1 MPVARKAEGGA
12 GVDRARPGRVL
23 VGRVLDVV
31 GVRICAACG
40 KSGCVVR
47 VAVVKVVCVR
57 ERDNELPSQWVLNCI
72 Q

>member
-1 MPVARKAEGGA
+1 ME
-12 GVDRARPGRVL
+12 RAWTEPGRGACWLGVFRML
-23 VGRVLDVV
+23 LGFGSVRPAGR
-31 GVRICAACG
+31 
-40 KSGCVVR
+40 GCVVR